1 MYILHIETATR
12 VCSVAL
18 SRNRDLVDLVETSEG
33 MQHAAMLAPLIEK
46 MLQRAGIAPEDLS
59 AIAVSSGPGSYTGL
73 RVGGATAKAMA
84 YALDKPLIA
93 ISTLKA
99 LADAALQAH
108 PDATYILPMIDARRD
123 EVYAILYNRHLDE
136 IWPVSSVILNESF
149 FTETLPAEGKIVC
162 CGDGALKISEM
173 APDPSAGR
181 KDLVIDPEIQ
191 CSARHLHRL
200 AMTEHERGHYQNSLH
215 YVPFY
220 LKPPNITKSKKT
232 ANP

>member
-18 SRNRDLVDLVETSEG
+18 SRDATLVDLVETSEG
-33 MQHAAMLAPLIEK
+33 MQHAAMLAPLIET
-46 MLQRAGIAPEDLS
+46 MLQKAGIMPGELS

-84 YALDKPLIA
+84 YALGKPLIA

-99 LADAALQAH
+99 LADAALQMH
-108 PDATYILPMIDARRD
+108 PDADYLLPMIDARRD
-123 EVYAILYNRHLDE
+123 EVYAALYNRDLE
-136 IWPVSSVILNESF
+136 AVWPDSSVILEESF
-149 FTETLPAEGKIVC
+149 FRETLPQDGKIIC
-162 CGDGALKISEM
+162 CGDGALKIRGM
-173 APDPSAGR
+173 TPDPSGGR
-181 KDLVIDPEIQ
+181 KGLLIDDTIQ
-191 CSARHLHRL
+191 CSARHLQRL
-200 AMTEHERGHYQNSLH
+200 AVAEFKKGHYEDALH

-232 ANP
+232 ANL